1 MQRESRTTVNSV
13 DHPVPIRHTL
23 STNDLRRIHTAIR
36 DATSTRQLLA
46 ATLDALYTAL
56 SGATTPAGTRLAGTT
71 PSGPISA
78 DQNAIPASQWQAIL
92 NAVTRRAEA
101 WGTAAEIGLEL
112 ALNLMPGRYDDPTVP
127 APDLR
132 LGDYRPAEYRLTLT
146 CGAVDVIAACEAH
159 LARLRACYGPASQ
172 IYQTALH
179 SWHSRL
185 SDLLTMN
192 NGADT
197 QIGRDGEL
205 ALLVRAGSGLVYA
218 LIFHGDTRHCTA
230 EGCDAL
236 LDDDGTPRPA
246 HTGAVVLDHP
256 HTPSYPPG
264 APRPGTW
271 TFHS

>member
-1 MQRESRTTVNSV
+1 MQRESRTTVSSV

-36 DATSTRQLLA
+36 DATSIRQLLA

-56 SGATTPAGTRLAGTT
+56 SGATKPAGTKPA
-71 PSGPISA
+71 GPISA
-78 DQNAIPASQWQAIL
+78 DQYAIPASQWQAIL
-92 NAVTRRAEA
+92 GAVTRRAEA

-132 LGDYRPAEYRLTLT
+132 LGDYRPSEYRLSLT
-146 CGAVDVIAACEAH
+146 RAAVDVIAACETH
-159 LARLRACYGPASQ
+159 LARLRGCYGPASE

-185 SDLLTMN
+185 SDLLTTN
-192 NGADT
+192 TGADT
-197 QIGRDGEL
+197 QVGSDSEL
-205 ALLVRAGSGLVYA
+205 SLLVRAGSGLVYA
-218 LIFHGDTRHCTA
+218 LIFHRDTRHCTA

-236 LDDDGTPRPA
+236 IDDDGTPRPA

-256 HTPSYPPG
+256 HTPSYPLD